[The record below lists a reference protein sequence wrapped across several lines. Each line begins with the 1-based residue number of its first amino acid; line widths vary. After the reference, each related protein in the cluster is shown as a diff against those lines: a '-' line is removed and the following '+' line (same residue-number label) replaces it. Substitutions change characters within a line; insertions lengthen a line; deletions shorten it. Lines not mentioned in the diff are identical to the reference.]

1 MSDRASASTGHR
13 AIAPSTRLR
22 AHHFICLQFYGGE
35 GYSPAFVENLVSVV
49 ERAGASP
56 AVLVEGADDVCAACP
71 NVAPDGTCIDPGTG
85 EEQIRQIDA
94 LACEVLG
101 IETGMQ
107 LSLEDA
113 RELLASHAIG
123 AGRWRFEACVGCEWE
138 DVCDAGWDALLG
150 EEGG

>member
-1 MSDRASASTGHR
+1 MSDESPTTSNSSR
-13 AIAPSTRLR
+13 PLPRLR
-22 AHHFICLQFYGGE
+22 GHHFICLQFYGGE

-49 ERAGASP
+49 ERVGASA

-71 NVAPDGTCIDPGTG
+71 NVAPDGTCVDPDTG

-94 LACEVLG
+94 LAREVLEVEVG
-101 IETGMQ
+101 AR

-113 RELLASHAIG
+113 RELLAAHAIG
-123 AGRWRFEACVGCEWE
+123 AGRWRFEACVGCQWE
-138 DVCDAGWDALLG
+138 DICDAGWDALLG